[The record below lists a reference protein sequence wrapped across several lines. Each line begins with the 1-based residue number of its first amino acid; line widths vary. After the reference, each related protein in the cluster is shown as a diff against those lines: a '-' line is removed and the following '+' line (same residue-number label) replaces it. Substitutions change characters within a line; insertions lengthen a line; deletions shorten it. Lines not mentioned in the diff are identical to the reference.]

1 MKNTEVIE
9 LFSTP
14 IIKFRFEKHDEYN
27 DKWDN
32 WDVVKRQPRSWQCE
46 LNTSFPQVQQDDPY
60 APMEAV
66 NQLQKDLLFQVKK
79 LHKSY
84 GLMTEIVFYNFWY
97 NAYYAGQGQEW
108 HNHLPEAGLAPIWSG
123 VYFAK
128 NCLPGQFAFQKTDLS
143 MKTQGPI
150 NVQSS
155 PLRKYYDDNY
165 ITNFVDGDV
174 VLFPPHLNHCVK
186 LSDDQNVTDQR
197 LTFSFNA
204 DSVRSL
210 EFQNELKV

>member
-1 MKNTEVIE
+1 
-9 LFSTP
+9 
-14 IIKFRFEKHDEYN
+14 
-27 DKWDN
+27 
-32 WDVVKRQPRSWQCE
+32 
-46 LNTSFPQVQQDDPY
+46 
-60 APMEAV
+60 
-66 NQLQKDLLFQVKK
+66 
-79 LHKSY
+79 
-84 GLMTEIVFYNFWY
+84 
-97 NAYYAGQGQEW
+97 
-108 HNHLPEAGLAPIWSG
+108 
-123 VYFAK
+123 
-128 NCLPGQFAFQKTDLS
+128 

>member
-1 MKNTEVIE
+1 MKNNEVIE

-14 IIKFRFEKHDEYN
+14 IIRFKFEKHDEYHA
-27 DKWDN
+27 KWEN

-108 HNHLPEAGLAPIWSG
+108 HSHLPEYGLAPIWSG

-155 PLRKYYDDNY
+155 SLRKYYDDTY
-165 ITNFVDGDV
+165 ITNFADGDV

-186 LSDDQNVTDQR
+186 LSDDENVTDQR